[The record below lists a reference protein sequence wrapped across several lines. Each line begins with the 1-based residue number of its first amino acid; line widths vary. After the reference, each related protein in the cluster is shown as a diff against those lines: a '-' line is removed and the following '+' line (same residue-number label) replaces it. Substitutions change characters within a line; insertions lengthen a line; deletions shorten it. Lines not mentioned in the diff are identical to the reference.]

1 MAPAYP
7 GNGTGAAVGDE
18 TTASYTEQTIVHG
31 GRQSMSLS
39 YDNNKQGYAK
49 YSEVERTLS
58 YPRDWT
64 EKGVSTLTIWFRGSS
79 NNAAERLYVAVANR
93 TGAPAVVYHDDA
105 SAAQKGTW
113 TKWVV
118 PLQAFT
124 DQGVNLTDVEKIMLG
139 LGTKGNTTTSGGSGK
154 MYFDDI
160 ALY

>member
-1 MAPAYP
+1 
-7 GNGTGAAVGDE
+7 VGDE

-31 GRQSMSLS
+31 GRQSMPLS

-64 EKGVSTLTIWFRGSS
+64 EHGVSTLTIWFRGSS
-79 NNAAERLYVAVANR
+79 NNAPEGLYVAVANR

-113 TKWVV
+113 TRWVV

-139 LGTKGNTTTSGGSGK
+139 LGTKGNTATPGGSGK